1 MSQIQELHQ
10 QAMDLAEMAQVA
22 ISRFPFLFAKI
33 TIITTPINH
42 YVLHQSTPRTLT
54 SDLSP

>member
-22 ISRFPFLFAKI
+22 KLRNNLDLASQLSRQAFEKERRYYYNRN
-33 TIITTPINH
+33 IN
-42 YVLHQSTPRTLT
+42 LHS
-54 SDLSP
+54 